1 MSIMRLTLIVGIVL
15 TIFSHRVIATEKEE
29 NVGVKIKE
37 AITIFIG
44 GSGRERVKAARDLA
58 EFRPE
63 DLITY
68 GAWEPFTKVLMEGD
82 TPQVQKAVIDAL
94 GVQGNNASGSD
105 KQKIIDIIVKTIRN
119 KNIHSVVRAKAI
131 VIIGPL
137 MSREAGTFY
146 KGRVKGHARRAEK
159 QGGDI
164 RRAEKQVG
172 VITDPRMLR
181 DFSERGVLASYL
193 EKQLDADDTILTKA
207 IMETLN
213 LWNWDLGKRIWKNVV
228 TDDPDPRRQAIK
240 ALKNQI
246 IQNDRKINTVE
257 ARELLYIIDSD
268 QRDKDLRIDLINL
281 LSFAIKNGSQV
292 NIADTLDRIIKRNS
306 DSQVTFAAVEAIGRT
321 GDPNLMTMLLK
332 VFDKYKDNKG
342 SEGIM
347 IRSAACAAA
356 GDYITLLGKHQGY
369 LVRYRT
375 NIDKLIKRLV
385 EALMNDNSNL
395 VRKEAAYALGNMT
408 SEKFDRRK
416 PVAALI
422 EVVDDPDDPVAKTVL
437 DSLKFIT
444 QQDFGKD
451 TKAWRRWYQANQ
463 RDLVAK

>member
-15 TIFSHRVIATEKEE
+15 TIFTIRTIATGEEE
-29 NVGVKIKE
+29 NVGVEIKE

-44 GSGRERVKAARDLA
+44 GSGRERVKAAEDLA
-58 EFRPE
+58 MFKPV

-68 GAWEPFTKVLMEGD
+68 GAWEPFTKVLMEDD

-94 GVQGNNASGSD
+94 EVQASNASESD
-105 KQKIIDIIVKTIRN
+105 KQKIIDIIVRTIRN
-119 KNIHSVVRAKAI
+119 ENIHSVVRAKAI

-146 KGRVKGHARRAEK
+146 KGSVRGHGSGKGRN
-159 QGGDI
+159 
-164 RRAEKQVG
+164 

-181 DFSERGVLASYL
+181 DFSKRGLLASYL

-213 LWNWDLGKRIWKNVV
+213 LWNWDLGNIIWKNVV
-228 TDDPDPRRQAIK
+228 TDDPGPRRPAIK

-246 IQNDRKINTVE
+246 VQNDRKISTVE
-257 ARELLYIIDSD
+257 ARDLLYIIDND
-268 QRDKDLRIDLINL
+268 QRNKDLRIDLINL

-292 NIADTLDRIIKRNS
+292 NIAGNLDRIIKKNS
-306 DSQVTFAAVEAIGRT
+306 DSHVTFAAVEAIGRT
-321 GDPNLMTMLLK
+321 GDPNLMRLLLK
-332 VFDKYKDNKG
+332 VFDRYKDNG
-342 SEGIM
+342 DAESIT
-347 IRSAACAAA
+347 IRSSACAAA

-385 EALMNDNSNL
+385 EALMNDNSNF

-408 SEKFDRRK
+408 GEKFDRRK

-422 EVVDDPDDPVAKTVL
+422 EVVNDPNESVAKTAL

-444 QQDFGKD
+444 QQDFDKD
-451 TKAWRRWYQANQ
+451 TKAWQRWYQANQ
-463 RDLVAK
+463 RNLAAK